1 MGRERAER
9 SIIPTSLPRGP
20 ALRPLLRNVFIN
32 DGDEEMKSLL
42 GKLENDTQSDE
53 TEREEDVFTWV
64 NGQGV
69 FDCRYPGYVWD

>member
-1 MGRERAER
+1 MGREQKGALFPPPSPGPRA
-9 SIIPTSLPRGP
+9 SS
-20 ALRPLLRNVFIN
+20 AAVKHFIS

-53 TEREEDVFTWV
+53 TEREEDVFSWL

-69 FDCRYPGYVWD
+69 FDCRYPEYIWDWS